1 MYFPERYYEK
11 YDIFKIDATR
21 QQCMVV
27 ERPIRKA
34 DDLWEYVV
42 RLIDNDYSS
51 LLDVSGCQV
60 GMTTRFQ
67 SNAIRLYLSQKI
79 HQVSH
84 Y

>member
-34 DDLWEYVV
+34 DE
-42 RLIDNDYSS
+42 
-51 LLDVSGCQV
+51 
-60 GMTTRFQ
+60 
-67 SNAIRLYLSQKI
+67 
-79 HQVSH
+79 
-84 Y
+84 